1 MLREPRE
8 RLRDHRAAR
17 PPPDRSL
24 PPSARRGRALPGRPA
39 LPAVRGGLPGRAARV
54 LPVYRRGAVRGDPAV
69 AQGDALGLVDRAPVH
84 ARGPGAVRGRRR
96 RPARGRVGALE
107 PDRRRARSRAAPLR
121 HAGRDDN
128 RRLPAGPGRQ
138 RRGRLLLPP
147 RSGLGGCRGNHGGC
161 GERSGGARRQPR
173 CQMAARSSLLR
184 RPPPGARPARRTSSV
199 VAAPA
204 ALAPRLVRLAHHDY
218 PDRLLGASAMRDVY
232 VAGVAMIRFGRYP
245 ERDVPDL
252 GAEAGLL
259 ALKDTGLSI
268 KDVELMAAGC
278 LFQANAMVG
287 QRILKE
293 VGQKG
298 IPVVNVANACATGST
313 AFREAWLAVASGAH
327 EVALAVGVAQ
337 LGKMGLLAG
346 GGGSGIRTEGVIG
359 SGLMPAVFGQAGMGP
374 MRRYRTT
381 QWPLRDG

>member
-8 RLRDHRAAR
+8 RHRDHRAAR
-17 PPPDRSL
+17 PPSDRSL
-24 PPSARRGRALPGRPA
+24 PPSARRGRALPGWPA
-39 LPAVRGGLPGRAARV
+39 LQAVRGGLPGRAARV

-69 AQGDALGLVDRAPVH
+69 TRGDALGLVDRAPVH

-96 RPARGRVGALE
+96 RPAPVRVGALD
-107 PDRRRARSRAAPLR
+107 PDRRRARARAAPLR
-121 HAGRDDN
+121 HAGRDDD

-147 RSGLGGCRGNHGGC
+147 RSG
-161 GERSGGARRQPR
+161 
-173 CQMAARSSLLR
+173 
-184 RPPPGARPARRTSSV
+184 
-199 VAAPA
+199 
-204 ALAPRLVRLAHHDY
+204 
-218 PDRLLGASAMRDVY
+218 LGASAMRDVY

-252 GAEAGLL
+252 GAEAVLL
-259 ALKDTGLSI
+259 ALKDAGLSV

-287 QRILKE
+287 QRILQE
-293 VGQKG
+293 VGQTG

-327 EVALAVGVAQ
+327 EVALAVGVEQ
-337 LGKMGLLAG
+337 MGKMGLLGG